1 MVNCSKKIQ
10 CVWNENDMQTSI
22 RPPARMELDTCCK
35 AVSGASLL
43 PSKKVEVW
51 LGHEVKE

>member
-1 MVNCSKKIQ
+1 
-10 CVWNENDMQTSI
+10 VWNENDMQTSI
-22 RPPARMELDTCCK
+22 RPPVRMELDTCCK